1 MKRASRD
8 NVHKTL
14 VGTAMT
20 LSLLLGGG
28 TEAGLWSDALL
39 QVCIL
44 LAVVPVLMASDGAPI
59 DRSVLIV
66 VGLVMLAP
74 LVQLLPLPSGLIEWL
89 RIEPFRQPQGS
100 SISWLTIS
108 TGVGSTLLSF
118 SYVAVLGLLFLA
130 IMRMP
135 GPFVHAL
142 LPFMLLGVACNA
154 AFVFVQ
160 YSASSRQV
168 IDGVLPFSIYSG
180 LFANRNHL
188 ASLLYLTLPFLVYF
202 ATFKNRG
209 LAAGLAIVLTLLIL
223 LAAGS
228 RAGAIIGA
236 AAVISAIVFLRAQS
250 RASVA
255 AVLGTLVVL
264 GVYAM
269 GTWTIV
275 EQKELDVVFGRW
287 EFLRTTLEGIREN
300 WLLGVGYGTFPRAY
314 QVYEDANM
322 IFGSFVNHA
331 HNEYAELVF
340 EGGIVAAVLIV
351 AYCLLLVRQGA
362 LIRFNQFQKAAFL
375 GIVFLLIHSAV
386 DYPLRTMALAVTF
399 VWLNAVTFHADFRV
413 QSGMKKRR
421 IAVRHNGKTVTMPVQ
436 GS

>member
-1 MKRASRD
+1 
-8 NVHKTL
+8 
-14 VGTAMT
+14 MT